1 MEPPAQIGWIGL
13 GSMGSRMAPI
23 LVKNGYSVIGFDID
37 AERLTAVASH
47 GIAAAPS
54 LSALAANSDAIVS
67 MIPSD
72 QAFLD
77 VVRGI
82 RETAKPATCLIDM
95 STVSPD
101 VSAQVAELLDAAGIA
116 YLRAPVSGSTGLAAA
131 GTLSILVSGPE
142 RTFQAWR
149 PLIGMLGKKIAYLG
163 PNEEARIMKL
173 VVNVIVAA
181 INSSLAEAL
190 NLGRRSGLDWN
201 AMIDVINDSAVASP
215 YIASKVGQAQ
225 GTGLVAGG
233 DDRCYRQRYGPGAGA
248 GKKTRRFPAAHGRCA
263 PGSCGC
269 RRPGARTTGHVL
281 RSSVF
286 RVNERRRENHAF

>member
-1 MEPPAQIGWIGL
+1 
-13 GSMGSRMAPI
+13 
-23 LVKNGYSVIGFDID
+23 
-37 AERLTAVASH
+37 
-47 GIAAAPS
+47 
-54 LSALAANSDAIVS
+54 

-77 VVRGI
+77 VVSGVRQS
-82 RETAKPATCLIDM
+82 AKPTACLIDM
-95 STVSPD
+95 STISPD
-101 VSAQVAELLDAAGIA
+101 VSAQAAELLDAAGIG
-116 YLRAPVSGSTGLAAA
+116 YLRAPVSGSTALAAA

-215 YIASKVGQAQ
+215 YIASKVAK
-225 GTGLVAGG
+225 LKER
-233 DDRCYRQRYGPGAGA
+233 DWS
-248 GKKTRRFPAAHGRCA
+248 PAATVGVIAKDMDLALELGRKRGA
-263 PGSCGC
+263 FLPLTAVARQVLAAVEGRGQGQLDMSCV
-269 RRPGARTTGHVL
+269 AT
-281 RSSVF
+281 F
-286 RVNERRRENHAF
+286 FE

>member
-1 MEPPAQIGWIGL
+1 MEARAQIGWVGL
-13 GSMGSRMAPI
+13 GSMGSRMAPN
-23 LVKNGYSVIGFDID
+23 LVKNGYDVSGFDVD
-37 AERLTAVASH
+37 PERIAIAASH

-72 QAFLD
+72 EAFLD
-77 VVRGI
+77 VVRGL
-82 RETAKPATCLIDM
+82 RGSARPAACLIDM

-101 VSAQVAELLDAAGIA
+101 VSAQAAALLDAASIA

-149 PLIGMLGKKIAYLG
+149 PLISMLGKKIAYLG

-181 INSSLAEAL
+181 INSSVAEAL

-201 AMIDVINDSAVASP
+201 AMIDVINESAVASP
-215 YIASKVGQAQ
+215 YIASKVAK
-225 GTGLVAGG
+225 LKER
-233 DDRCYRQRYGPGAGA
+233 DWS
-248 GKKTRRFPAAHGRCA
+248 PAATIGVIAKDMDLALELGRKRGA
-263 PGSCGC
+263 FLPLTAVARQVLAAVEGRGQGQLDMSCV
-269 RRPGARTTGHVL
+269 AT
-281 RSSVF
+281 F
-286 RVNERRRENHAF
+286 FE